1 MGKRKHSSP
10 DTTKDIENQDKFKIP
25 KLDERALSALT
36 SRIEEELGKQKRS
49 GKKKEESAT
58 EKRILNSSSQKRK
71 KEKHLKSLNTEKKNE
86 VTGIIKEKTQDS
98 DRSPIGSLEDADRN
112 PSNKYKNFESHTN
125 SRETLLREILAL
137 GGTQEDLDLVGSV
150 VSDSEEELR
159 KPSNPLVNEKSFK
172 NELDAFIAELGIKP
186 ADSEIDA
193 EPSLVTQHEESPPK
207 IGSSLATTASQ
218 DTKVAAATKGL
229 ASPLPPESKG
239 SNRLIFEARPDWHA
253 ASLPILPSHEVENP
267 ELYNDAI
274 VNLKEYAL
282 KLLEIDSNLYA
293 SKHLSSS
300 SSQRFLS
307 TIMKSGTLSDKVS
320 ALTLVIQESPIH
332 TTKSFENLLN
342 LAKKRSRGQAVI
354 ALAAL
359 KDLLGTGA
367 VLPENRRLKSF
378 SDQPDLLSALS
389 EDSIRS
395 WRSDQRLPGSIS
407 KAHLISWIYED
418 WLKKAYFDMLKIME
432 SWCNDEVEYARSR
445 VVTYVYEL
453 LRDKP
458 EQEANLLRLLVNK
471 LGDPDKKIASRTS
484 FLILQLQTS
493 HPLMKPI
500 IIRSIETEI
509 LLRPG
514 QSMHAKYYSIT
525 TLNQTI
531 LSVKESEIAK
541 NLLRIYFDSFILIL
555 KKPDLPKPNKNT
567 STTVNRK
574 GDIQGG
580 GGPLG
585 KKAQIKEQLVQKA
598 NEEADEKMISAI
610 LTGVNRAFPFSKSDD
625 ITLEGQ
631 MDTLFRVT
639 HSSNFNTSIQALILI
654 EQLATSKNLSV
665 DRFYRT
671 LYESLLDPRLVTSSK
686 HTLYLNLLYRSLRSD
701 IDVIRVKAF
710 VKRMVQVVTLH
721 QPPFI
726 CGILFLIRELIEK
739 FPSIKS
745 LFTEP
750 EEDESEEEIYFDV
763 HDESSPATEQE
774 SRQKTRPVSKYDGR
788 KRDPRHCNVNY
799 SCLWELIPFT
809 SHFHPSVSL
818 FATRLLYG
826 GEMPPKP
833 DLASHSLT
841 NFLDKFVY
849 RNAKATT
856 SKPKGNSIMQ
866 PLCGDDSKSI
876 FLSHKIA
883 NSTQQPLNS
892 EAFWRK
898 KSEEVAV
905 HEVFF
910 HKYFNHIG
918 NSKHSMAKPSKK
930 SKQPDYESDDG
941 EDEIWQALV
950 KSKPDVEGPESDS
963 EFSDLD
969 DSYSEYSAED
979 IGDNKSDEE
988 NLETLHSDIDKK
1000 NAYAS
1005 DEDFDVDCLSEQE
1018 LITVDE
1024 EESED
1029 LRKKSTKKKARLRDL
1044 PLFASVDEYAKVLEN
1059 EKDEEF

>member
-10 DTTKDIENQDKFKIP
+10 DTTKHSENQDKFKIP
-25 KLDERALSALT
+25 RLDESALSALT
-36 SRIEEELGKQKRS
+36 SRIEEELGRQKQT
-49 GKKKEESAT
+49 GKKNEGSAT
-58 EKRILNSSSQKRK
+58 EKRILNSSSQKQRK
-71 KEKHLKSLNTEKKNE
+71 QKNLKSPKTEKRNEVIGLTKEKLKDIDRSLN
-86 VTGIIKEKTQDS
+86 
-98 DRSPIGSLEDADRN
+98 GSRKDVDTN
-112 PSNKYKNFESHTN
+112 PSHKYNKSENRTN
-125 SRETLLREILAL
+125 SKETLLREILAL

-150 VSDSEEELR
+150 ASDSEEELG
-159 KPSNPLVNEKSFK
+159 KPSGPLVDEKSFK
-172 NELDAFIAELGIKP
+172 NELDAFVAKLGIKP
-186 ADSEIDA
+186 GDSEIDA
-193 EPSLVTQHEESPPK
+193 EPSLVTRHEEPK
-207 IGSSLATTASQ
+207 RKSGSSLPKTAGQSAKFAGVNKEL
-218 DTKVAAATKGL
+218 D
-229 ASPLPPESKG
+229 SPLPFESKG

-253 ASLPILPSHEVENP
+253 VSLPTIPSHKVENL

-274 VNLKEYAL
+274 VNLKEYAS

-293 SKHLSSS
+293 SKQLSSS

-320 ALTLVIQESPIH
+320 ALTLVIQESPVH

-378 SDQPDLLSALS
+378 SDQPGLLSALS

-407 KAHLISWIYED
+407 NIHLISWVYED

-432 SWCNDEVEYARSR
+432 TWCNDEVEYARSR

-580 GGPLG
+580 GGPIG
-585 KKAQIKEQLVQKA
+585 KKALIKEQLAQKA

-686 HTLYLNLLYRSLRSD
+686 HTLYLNLLYKSLRSD
-701 IDVIRVKAF
+701 IDVTRVKAF
-710 VKRMVQVVTLH
+710 IKRMVQVITLH

-726 CGILFLIRELIEK
+726 CGILFLTRELIEK

-750 EEDESEEEIYFDV
+750 EEDESDEEIYFDV
-763 HDESSPATEQE
+763 HDESTSTTEQE
-774 SRQKTRPVSKYDGR
+774 SRQRPCPVSKYDGR
-788 KRDPRHCNVNY
+788 KRDPRHCNVKY

-809 SHFHPSVSL
+809 RHFHPSVSL

-841 NFLDKFVY
+841 NFLDRFVY
-849 RNAKATT
+849 RNAKAAS

-876 FLSHKIA
+876 FLSHKIP

-892 EAFWRK
+892 ETFWRK

-918 NSKHSMAKPSKK
+918 NTKHSTAKPSKK
-930 SKQPDYESDDG
+930 SKPSEESDDG

-950 KSKPDVEGPESDS
+950 KSKPDVEGPDSDS

-969 DSYSEYSAED
+969 DSYNEYSAED
-979 IGDNKSDEE
+979 INDNESDED
-988 NLETLHSDIDKK
+988 NLEILHSDIDKK
-1000 NAYAS
+1000 TAYPS
-1005 DEDFDVDCLSEQE
+1005 DENSDVDFISERE
-1018 LITVDE
+1018 PITIDE
-1024 EESED
+1024 EENED
-1029 LRKKSTKKKARLRDL
+1029 TGKKSKKKKARLRDL

>member
-10 DTTKDIENQDKFKIP
+10 DTTKHSENQDKFKIP

-36 SRIEEELGKQKRS
+36 SRIEKELGRQKQS
-49 GKKKEESAT
+49 GKKNEGSAT
-58 EKRILNSSSQKRK
+58 EKRILNTSSQKRK
-71 KEKHLKSLNTEKKNE
+71 KQKNVKSPKTEKRNE
-86 VTGIIKEKTQDS
+86 VTGLTKEKLKDI
-98 DRSPIGSLEDADRN
+98 DRSSNGSREDVDTN
-112 PSNKYKNFESHTN
+112 PSHKYKKSENHTN
-125 SRETLLREILAL
+125 SKETLLREILAL

-150 VSDSEEELR
+150 ASDSEEELG
-159 KPSNPLVNEKSFK
+159 KPSDPLVDEKSFK
-172 NELDAFIAELGIKP
+172 NELDAFVAKLGIKP

-193 EPSLVTQHEESPPK
+193 EPSLVTQHEEPK
-207 IGSSLATTASQ
+207 RKSGSSLPTSAGQNAKFAGVNKEL
-218 DTKVAAATKGL
+218 D
-229 ASPLPPESKG
+229 SPLPPESKG

-253 ASLPILPSHEVENP
+253 APLPTLPSHEVENP

-274 VNLKEYAL
+274 VNLKEYAS

-320 ALTLVIQESPIH
+320 ALTLVIQESPVH

-367 VLPENRRLKSF
+367 VLPENRRLKTF
-378 SDQPDLLSALS
+378 SDQPSLLSALS

-395 WRSDQRLPGSIS
+395 WSSDQRLPGGIS
-407 KAHLISWIYED
+407 NIHLISWIYED

-432 SWCNDEVEYARSR
+432 TWCNDEVEYARSR

-580 GGPLG
+580 GGPIG
-585 KKAQIKEQLVQKA
+585 KKALIKEQLAQKS

-686 HTLYLNLLYRSLRSD
+686 HTLYLNLLYKSLRSD
-701 IDVIRVKAF
+701 IDVTRVKAF
-710 VKRMVQVVTLH
+710 VKRMVQVITLH

-745 LFTEP
+745 IFTEP
-750 EEDESEEEIYFDV
+750 EEDESDEEIYFDV
-763 HDESSPATEQE
+763 HDESTSAREQE
-774 SRQKTRPVSKYDGR
+774 SRQRSRPVSKYDGR
-788 KRDPRHCNVNY
+788 KRDPRHCNVKY

-809 SHFHPSVSL
+809 CHFHPSVSL

-841 NFLDKFVY
+841 NFLDRFVY
-849 RNAKATT
+849 RNAKASS

-876 FLSHKIA
+876 FLSYKIA

-918 NSKHSMAKPSKK
+918 NSKHSTAKPSKK
-930 SKQPDYESDDG
+930 SKQPDESDDG

-950 KSKPDVEGPESDS
+950 KSKPDVEGPDSDS

-969 DSYSEYSAED
+969 DSYSEYSAEYID
-979 IGDNKSDEE
+979 DNKSDEE
-988 NLETLHSDIDKK
+988 NLEILHSDIDKK
-1000 NAYAS
+1000 TAYSS
-1005 DEDFDVDCLSEQE
+1005 DEDSDVDCISGRE

-1024 EESED
+1024 KETEENG
-1029 LRKKSTKKKARLRDL
+1029 KKNKKKKARLRDL